1 MNAETQIAEPKP
13 VEQMTRGEKVIA
25 FIEEFCRVPEG
36 ALVGQKIKLA
46 DFQRKF
52 ILDIYDNPEGP
63 THTAILSKARKNA
76 KTATIACLGLA
87 HIAGPEAKRNSQI
100 VSGALSRDQAA
111 IVFKLMAKMIKM
123 DERLNQVCKVTPSGK
138 IITGLRLNV
147 EYRALSADA
156 STAHGLSPILAILD
170 EVGQVK
176 GPTSPFIEAITSS
189 QGAHENPLLIL
200 ISTQAASDADYL
212 SITIDD
218 AIRSNDPGIVVHVYE
233 ADKDCDLMDE
243 EQWKKANPALDL
255 FRSRSDLRK
264 QLEKAKRIP
273 SLEASARNLL
283 LNQRISLESLWLAP
297 TVWRNNSDKP
307 DVGVFKNHPVSLG
320 IDLSSKNDLTAAV
333 FAAKD
338 DKENVHLIPFVFTP
352 LRGVEER
359 AARDRAPYLEWIKAG
374 ALYTAG
380 VNVVDYNAMVEML
393 LDFQQRNSITLNT
406 IEYDR
411 WRIDLLERESKEL
424 GFGTEAKWNPVG
436 QGYKDFSPRVEL
448 FQELM
453 LAERIRHG
461 AHPLLQMAASN
472 AIAVKSPAGDVKLD
486 KSKSTQKIDP
496 LVAAV
501 MAVYG
506 VTANKSAAFD
516 VSAMIG

>member
-1 MNAETQIAEPKP
+1 MNAETKLTEPKP
-13 VEQMTRGEKVIA
+13 IEEMTRGEKVIT

-36 ALVGQKIKLA
+36 SLVGQKIKLA
-46 DFQRKF
+46 DFQKQF
-52 ILDIYDNPEGP
+52 ILDIYDNPLAR

-87 HIAGPEAKRNSQI
+87 HIVGPEAKRNSQI
-100 VSGALSRDQAA
+100 VSGALSRDQAS

-123 DERLNQVCKVTPSGK
+123 DERLNNVCKVTPSGK
-138 IITGLRLNV
+138 IITGLRMNV

-189 QGAHENPLLIL
+189 QGAHDDPLLIL
-200 ISTQAASDADYL
+200 ISTQAPSDADYL

-218 AIRSNDPGIVVHVYE
+218 AIRSNDPGIVVHVYQ

-243 EQWKKANPALDL
+243 EQWKKANPALGL
-255 FRSRSDLRK
+255 FRSKEDLRK

-297 TVWRNNSDKP
+297 SVWRANSGQP
-307 DVGVFKNHPVSLG
+307 DVGVFHNHPVSLG

-333 FAAKD
+333 FASKD
-338 DKENVHLIPFVFTP
+338 DKENVHVIPFVFTP

-359 AARDRAPYLEWIKAG
+359 AARDRAPYQEWIKAG

-380 VNVVDYNAMVEML
+380 LNVVDYAAMVDML
-393 LDFQQRNSITLNT
+393 LEFQHRHNFTLASV
-406 IEYDR
+406 EYDR
-411 WRIDLLERESKEL
+411 WRIELLQRESADL
-424 GFGTEAKWNPVG
+424 GFGTEAKWNAVG
-436 QGYKDFSPRVEL
+436 QGYKDFSPRVER
-448 FQELM
+448 FQEIM
-453 LAERIRHG
+453 LEERILHG
-461 AHPLLQMAASN
+461 NHPLLQMAAAN

-486 KSKSTQKIDP
+486 KSKSTQRIDP

-506 VTANKSAAFD
+506 VTANKMNQFD
-516 VSAMIG
+516 VSSMIG